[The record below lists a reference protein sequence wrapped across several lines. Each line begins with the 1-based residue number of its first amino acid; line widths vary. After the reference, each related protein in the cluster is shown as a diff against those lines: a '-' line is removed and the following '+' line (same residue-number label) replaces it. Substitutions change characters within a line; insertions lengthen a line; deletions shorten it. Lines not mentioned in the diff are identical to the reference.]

1 MSSYLLSL
9 LALFGA
15 LLAQSVAAGF
25 ATELFLRRE
34 LGASARRCWLAL
46 AVGALLFALHSGYAL
61 ELAVSTG
68 LHDLRQAL
76 LAAAGSLLLALA
88 VYGFRRA
95 A

>member
-1 MSSYLLSL
+1 MSSYLLAL
-9 LALFGA
+9 LALFVA

-25 ATELFLRRE
+25 ATELFLRRD
-34 LGASARRCWLAL
+34 LGVAVRRSWLAL

-76 LAAAGSLLLALA
+76 LAAAGGGLLALA
-88 VYGFRRA
+88 VAGFRRRA
-95 A
+95 